1 MQPLFWDPMQFFLQ
15 RKHVFFPLPKSGNS
29 SPVGDSSGQGL
40 KSLLASTKL
49 VPAPRVKDAA
59 EKLLAKLQ
67 RNETAVGAPAQA
79 QERWGWDGMGWD
91 GMGWD
96 GMGWDGMGWD
106 GMVVS
111 KGGLLQSFVF
121 NKPTKRH
128 KKYTQKRLK
137 LLSIRGSMW
146 QTLRVEDQTYG
157 KQWHWN
163 NKWNIYLQNRLS
175 TI

>member
-1 MQPLFWDPMQFFLQ
+1 MQPLFWDPMQIFPQ
-15 RKHVFFPLPKSGNS
+15 RKPVFFPELPKSANS

-91 GMGWD
+91 GGFKRWAFA
-96 GMGWDGMGWD
+96 
-106 GMVVS
+106 
-111 KGGLLQSFVF
+111 KLCIQQA
-121 NKPTKRH
+121 NKKTQEIYTK
-128 KKYTQKRLK
+128 
-137 LLSIRGSMW
+137 
-146 QTLRVEDQTYG
+146 EA
-157 KQWHWN
+157 
-163 NKWNIYLQNRLS
+163 
-175 TI
+175 

>member
-1 MQPLFWDPMQFFLQ
+1 MQIFPQ
-15 RKHVFFPLPKSGNS
+15 RKHVFFPELPKSGNS

-79 QERWGWDGMGWD
+79 QERWGWDGM
-91 GMGWD
+91 
-96 GMGWDGMGWD
+96 
-106 GMVVS
+106 VVS
-111 KGGLLQSFVF
+111 KGGRLQSFVF

-128 KKYTQKRLK
+128 KKYTRKRLK
-137 LLSIRGSMW
+137 LSSIGGSKG

-157 KQWHWN
+157 KQWH
-163 NKWNIYLQNRLS
+163 
-175 TI
+175 